1 MKVRTDIMVK
11 MKEMN
16 KTLAALGVSAMMLL
30 GTATTAFAYTGETPP
45 EELKQQEQVLE
56 ENKVNTEGA
65 FTTPGNGQVQD
76 DIKND
81 GNKEFLTITTKN
93 NQTFYIVIDHSSNT
107 DNVYMLSKVD
117 ENDLQ
122 QFLEDPNPSKN
133 EKPEIVLDENIKP
146 DIQNPVTEPA
156 KPEKEPVSSMNPTL
170 LGILGVSIVG
180 LAGYAYMRFFK
191 SKKDEDDDMD
201 EGMEIAGETE
211 ETKEED
217 E

>member
-1 MKVRTDIMVK
+1 MKVRTNIMVK

-16 KTLAALGVSAMMLL
+16 KTLAALGLSGMMLF
-30 GTATTAFAYTGETPP
+30 GTATTVFANAGETPP
-45 EELKQQEQVLE
+45 EGAKQQEQVLE

-81 GNKEFLTITTKN
+81 GTKEFLTITTKN

-107 DNVYMLSKVD
+107 DNVHMLSKID

-122 QFLEDPNPSKN
+122 QFLEESKPSKN
-133 EKPEIVLDENIKP
+133 EKPEIVLDENVKP
-146 DIQNPVTEPA
+146 DTQKPVTEPV
-156 KPEKEPVSSMNPTL
+156 KPEKEPASSMNPTL
-170 LGILGVSIVG
+170 LGILGISGVG
-180 LAGYAYMRFFK
+180 IIGYAYLRFFK
-191 SKKDEDDDMD
+191 SKKDEEDDMD
-201 EGMEIAGETE
+201 EGMEIAGEAE
-211 ETKEED
+211 ETNEED